1 MLEEGQERNDIFMKE
16 IRDLKTQSTQKL
28 ENILEKA

>member
-1 MLEEGQERNDIFMKE
+1 MLEEGQESNDIFMKE